1 MVNKLIVI
9 RVNGVEQEELH
20 ELKDYLDNHYWDWKE
35 ITEETINQESKH
47 E

>member
-1 MVNKLIVI
+1 MVNKLIII
-9 RVNGVEQEELH
+9 RINGVKEEELH
-20 ELKDYLDNHYWDWKE
+20 ELKDYLDNNYWDWKE

>member
-9 RVNGVEQEELH
+9 RINGVEREELDD
-20 ELKDYLDNHYWDWKE
+20 LKDHLDNNYWDWKE

>member
-1 MVNKLIVI
+1 MENKKIVI
-9 RVNGVEQEELH
+9 RVNGVELDELH
-20 ELKDYLDNHYWDWKE
+20 ELQDYLDNNYWDWRL